1 MKITINGEQNAIQTK
16 EGGITLDALIKKL
29 DYHPKLI
36 VIEYNGEIL
45 QPLKWANQQIQDG
58 DILEIVT
65 IVGGG

>member
-1 MKITINGEQNAIQTK
+1 MKITINGESNAINTQ

-45 QPLKWANQQIQDG
+45 QPPKWTNQQMKDG